1 MVALHPQLLALGRI
15 LLAFIFVMA
24 GFNKIVAYAGTQQYM
39 EQAGLPGLLL
49 PLVILVELGGGLAL
63 VAGFMTR
70 WAALALAFFTL
81 LTAFIFHFDF
91 ADQAQS
97 IQFMKNLA
105 IAGGLIALSV
115 AGPGAFALDKR

>member
-1 MVALHPQLLALGRI
+1 MVALHPQLLTLGRI

-24 GFNKIVAYAGTQQYM
+24 GFNKIVGYAGTQQYM